1 MGNFRESNGKNE
13 VDNSA
18 YWSNLYS
25 EWNEM
30 EIIPLRLASENKN
43 VNSAMA
49 SQSSKAPYEVT
60 GNREMLY
67 KMIVNI
73 RHQFWPLVRY

>member
-1 MGNFRESNGKNE
+1 
-13 VDNSA
+13 
-18 YWSNLYS
+18 
-25 EWNEM
+25 M

-49 SQSSKAPYEVT
+49 SQSSKTPYEVT

-67 KMIVNI
+67 KMIVSI
-73 RHQFWPLVRY
+73 RHQF